1 MAMWPKLS
9 EMSCTEL
16 EEMAKAIK
24 AEQDKRDD
32 ERFRALCNNAING
45 NIERIAQWHII
56 SVPIVV
62 IFFDINQIF
71 KQKVTKTFVTTIK
84 AMIFIFVTNNHD
96 KGITAL
102 LNDNLGFVLSLIL

>member
-32 ERFRALCNNAING
+32 ERFRALCKEAANALNALKLEYPWVSYEVTAYCEACG
-45 NIERIAQWHII
+45 QPEDVNL
-56 SVPIVV
+56 
-62 IFFDINQIF
+62 FDMVDSF
-71 KQKVTKTFVTTIK
+71 EVSHFRK
-84 AMIFIFVTNNHD
+84 
-96 KGITAL
+96 
-102 LNDNLGFVLSLIL
+102 